1 MALEAHGIHPYPC
14 KFPPEAIA
22 DFLPSRGRLLDPYCG
37 SGTTLLEAGVRGLEV
52 VGFDCNQIAVLISR
66 CKLLDISEDAA
77 ERVREA
83 CADALALSAS
93 APNSHDLPDFHGRD
107 HWFSPV
113 ARAEYGLHRFMLDRW
128 HRWSPEWI
136 VYAVAV
142 SSTVNRFSN
151 QDSETR
157 YARVERHVQLGQISQ
172 AIAKKLDGIVAAL
185 AQRGQLGVD
194 SVERVHEGDIRQGLP
209 VEDESIDVV
218 ITSPPYANTMDYYL
232 YHKQRMNVLGLDFKA
247 AQKSEIGSRW
257 EFSSLKAPLEK
268 WNADYLEGL
277 RMIARTLRP
286 GGTAVVIIGDSQV
299 AGQLVDGGRLTLDC
313 GQALGLHGEI
323 VDSIAMAGR
332 SRSFS
337 RSYQAPDKREHVVV
351 LKKEGMGATCR

>member
-1 MALEAHGIHPYPC
+1 MALAAHGIHPYPC

-22 DFLPSRGRLLDPYCG
+22 GFLPQAGRLLDPYCG
-37 SGTTLLEAGVRGLEV
+37 SGTTLLEAGVRGLDV
-52 VGFDCNQIAVLISR
+52 VGFDCNQIAVLVSR
-66 CKLLDISEDAA
+66 CKLLDISQAAANRAIKASTDAA
-77 ERVREA
+77 
-83 CADALALSAS
+83 ALSTSAS
-93 APNSHDLPDFHGRD
+93 ASYGLPDFHGRD

-113 ARAEYGLHRFMLDRW
+113 ARAEYGIHRFMLDQW
-128 HRWSPEWI
+128 DRWSPEWI

-157 YARVERHVQLGQISQ
+157 YARVERQVQPGEISQ
-172 AIAKKLDGIVAAL
+172 AIGKKLEGILAAL
-185 AQRGQLGVD
+185 SERGPLGID
-194 SVERVHEGDIRQGLP
+194 PMTRVHEGDIRTGLP
-209 VEDESIDVV
+209 VEEESIDVV

-277 RMIARTLRP
+277 RRIEKALRP

-299 AGQLVDGGRLTLDC
+299 AGQLVDGGRLTLEC
-313 GQALGLHGEI
+313 GQILGLSGRVI
-323 VDSIAMAGR
+323 DSIAMAGR

-337 RSYQAPDKREHVVV
+337 RSYQAPDKHEHVVV
-351 LKKEGMGATCR
+351 LEKEGVGATCP